1 MIAKSYL
8 LEWYRMFTDALGRKQ
23 QNVELIVFIQDNY
36 ETQMTITY
44 NKSPNSQS
52 LTPGAKIKPSKEKP
66 YCYVI
71 LSIWTPHINTNY
83 CSYCSPLLYQTS
95 EEPQLLSWKRKGW
108 WKQWVLWMR
117 ASSEERN
124 HRVFWQLC
132 WKFYHRKT
140 NQLWCTGG
148 GDLISLQKGKHRAT

>member
-1 MIAKSYL
+1 MGFFFFFLMIAKSYL

-83 CSYCSPLLYQTS
+83 CSYCSPLSALVPNFRRTAAAKL
-95 EEPQLLSWKRKGW
+95 E
-108 WKQWVLWMR
+108 
-117 ASSEERN
+117 EERL
-124 HRVFWQLC
+124 VETMSALDEG
-132 WKFYHRKT
+132 KF
-140 NQLWCTGG
+140 
-148 GDLISLQKGKHRAT
+148 